1 MHYRLQIPAEKRSQV
16 RLSMVMPAYAD
27 LKACGV
33 AEYLAGVY
41 GGLLV
46 APADGSDVTLEFDA
60 ATLPADKVAATITL
74 AASLRRH
81 AMGAVFDRALTAV
94 ATKGGTPPPEAVVRF
109 RPSEPTF
116 VLPRA
121 DRVSVI
127 YTLEFADATDRAMAR
142 IIAQEF
148 AEAQRHISTAPP
160 VNFSDREPPMEL
172 RGRKDLPRPSDAF
185 VGYLTFSLFPRH
197 FDTDAKRAAAI
208 NLLTQFRTYLDYHIK
223 AAKAYLHMRMRAR
236 VDGWMQVLN
245 RSEREDPF
253 LARERKLASGR
264 TFIKK

>member
-1 MHYRLQIPAEKRSQV
+1 ME
-16 RLSMVMPAYAD
+16 
-27 LKACGV
+27 
-33 AEYLAGVY
+33 EYLAATY
-41 GGLLV
+41 GGLLI

-60 ATLPADKVAATITL
+60 AGMAPEAVAATITQV
-74 AASLRRH
+74 ASLRRH
-81 AMGAVFDRALTAV
+81 AMASVFDRALKAV
-94 ATKGGTPPPEAVVRF
+94 ATKGSLPPEAVVRF
-109 RPSEPTF
+109 RPTEPTF

-127 YTLEFADATDRAMAR
+127 YTVEFADPTDRAMAR

-160 VNFSDREPPMEL
+160 ANFSDREPPMEL
-172 RGRKDLPRPSDAF
+172 RGRRDLPAASDAF

-197 FDTDAKRAAAI
+197 FDTDAKRASVI
-208 NLLTQFRTYLDYHIK
+208 NLLTQFRVYLDYHIK

-245 RSEREDPF
+245 RAQVEDPF
-253 LARERKLASGR
+253 ASHDRKRADGR
-264 TFIKK
+264 SFIKK